1 MAEVP
6 YGVLGDCI
14 LLNPGWRLG
23 TLVMGRGIGGGLV
36 GAHKSSLGSWLAL
49 VCHW

>member
-1 MAEVP
+1 MAEGP

-14 LLNPGWRLG
+14 LLSPGWKLG
-23 TLVMGRGIGGGLV
+23 TLVTGQGRGGGLV
-36 GAHKSSLGSWLAL
+36 GAHKSSLGSGLAL